1 MAGSRSG
8 YFFASIARPAGVP
21 PKRALTYDA
30 LMRSSRRLFS
40 FVFHPSRALLSA
52 LLMATSLC
60 VFDPVFAT
68 APAAPAASAATI
80 DPHTVQ
86 RWRTGKHEGWRY
98 PQAGWTVVHIEGE
111 PYERGLQHGHLLA
124 AEIAAYIHALSEYWS
139 PQAPEA
145 AWAQNRKVSRQLFYR
160 GFSPEQMQEM
170 KGIADGASA
179 RGVRLAGRP
188 LDVLDIVTLNASN
201 EIDSVN
207 DALAVTPHAPALKVA
222 TQNTAVPFL
231 RVTRTKQ
238 KPPQRC
244 NAFIA
249 HGPATSDGQIVFGHI
264 TMYDLYPGNFYNVW
278 IEIKPTTGYR
288 FVMQTTPGGIHSSMD
303 YSINEAGML
312 LAETTLDQG
321 PMVMGGTSLAA
332 RIRQAQQYADSID
345 SATEMLTRDDN
356 GLCST
361 EWLMGDLKRN
371 EIALLTLGAG
381 RSSLHRSSQNQ
392 WFEGAEGFYWSDN
405 NTKDQGARLRATARR
420 DGRPSAGAVY
430 IPSKRDEVWLR
441 KYHEHKGRIGLAFA
455 RETLAIPE
463 IVSAYGI
470 DAKYTDARL
479 ASALQTWASFGP
491 PVGQIWLPTA
501 KEARDHAGIRPLI
514 HNPWTLLDVQPP
526 PGTPSPP
533 VQDQPDPKHL
543 PGAHKPAPTR
553 SPPPAWQGTL
563 LPASDA
569 DIWLSTAFAKFE
581 RIVAETQT
589 PGDFGVEMAYY
600 RSLHGYGTRAGG
612 DVPLAATRARMGNT
626 AWYHV
631 ATGKGVLFL
640 GALRDLIG
648 AQAFDA
654 AMKDFGR
661 QHGGQPVTTQ
671 EFQAFLQ
678 TRTPYPLAPLF
689 SWWTGQPGLP
699 HLEITGAESR
709 PAGNGW
715 ETIVTLDT
723 SRIGPALA
731 VPVTVETAGGDTT
744 RSVVFDAANRQI
756 RITTAER
763 PIQVVVDKYGTTA
776 RGNGSPF
783 TVLTLDDELEKAL
796 IVYGT
801 KDDEAGNQEAARL
814 LQTVL
819 RRREH
824 NVQPAIRT
832 DREVTEDEL
841 RSHHLLLIGRPA
853 ANAVSHR
860 MVAQWPVE
868 FGERSFQVQGELYAH
883 PESALLAAGDN
894 PLNPRFSAVV
904 VAGMSSLGTYQAAGR
919 FGDETLTYAPALVLP
934 FGRGVKE
941 LVPAPPEL
949 TAVPVFP

>member
-1 MAGSRSG
+1 MRPTLLPSSFFFRHSRTLSSTLLITAGLC
-8 YFFASIARPAGVP
+8 I
-21 PKRALTYDA
+21 LE
-30 LMRSSRRLFS
+30 
-40 FVFHPSRALLSA
+40 SA
-52 LLMATSLC
+52 
-60 VFDPVFAT
+60 FAT
-68 APAAPAASAATI
+68 VPAAPATAI

-86 RWRTGKHEGWRY
+86 RWRTGHHEGWRY

-160 GFSPEQMQEM
+160 GFSPEQIQEM
-170 KGIADGASA
+170 RGIADGASA
-179 RGVRLAGRP
+179 RGVRLAGRR

-201 EIDSVN
+201 EIDSVS

-222 TQNTAVPFL
+222 TQQLPTPFPK
-231 RVTRTKQ
+231 VTRKQ
-238 KPPQRC
+238 RKPPQRC

-278 IEIKPTTGYR
+278 MEIKPTTGYR

-321 PMVMGGTSLAA
+321 PMVIGGTSLAA

-345 SATEMLTRDDN
+345 SATEMLTRGDN

-361 EWLMGDLKRN
+361 EWLMGDIKRN

-381 RSSLHRSSQNQ
+381 RSSLHRSSRNQ

-405 NTKDQGARLRATARR
+405 NTKDQAARLRATAYR
-420 DGRPSAGAVY
+420 DGRPSPGAVY
-430 IPSKRDEVWLR
+430 APSKRDEVWLR
-441 KYHEHKGRIGLAFA
+441 KYHEHKGRIDLAFA
-455 RETLAIPE
+455 RETLTIPE

-514 HNPWTLLDVQPP
+514 HNPWTVLDVQQPP
-526 PGTPSPP
+526 DAAPRAA
-533 VQDQPDPKHL
+533 QDQPDLKHL
-543 PGAHKPAPTR
+543 PGAHKPAPAR
-553 SPPPAWQGTL
+553 SPHPAWQGTL

-581 RIVAETQT
+581 RIVAEAQT
-589 PGDFGVEMAYY
+589 PADFGVEMAYY
-600 RSLHGYGTRAGG
+600 RSLHGYGARAGS
-612 DVPLAATRARMGNT
+612 DTPLVATRTRMDNT
-626 AWYHV
+626 AWYHT
-631 ATGKGVLFL
+631 AIGKGVLFL
-640 GALRDLIG
+640 GALRDLVG
-648 AQAFDA
+648 DKVFDA

-661 QHGGQPVTTQ
+661 SHNGQPVTTQ
-671 EFQAFLQ
+671 EFQSFLQ
-678 TRTPYPLAPLF
+678 ARTAHRLAPLF
-689 SWWTGQPGLP
+689 DWWVGQPGLP
-699 HLEITGAESR
+699 QLGIISAESR
-709 PAGNGW
+709 PAGSGW
-715 ETIVTLDT
+715 ETTITLDT
-723 SRIGPALA
+723 RRIGPALA
-731 VPVTVETAGGDTT
+731 VPVTVETTGGGTT
-744 RSVVFDAANRQI
+744 RSMVFDTENQQI
-756 RITTAER
+756 RIATAER
-763 PIQVVVDKYGTTA
+763 PLKVIVDKYGITA

-801 KDDEAGNQEAARL
+801 KDEETGNQEAARL

-824 NVQPAIRT
+824 NVQPAIKA

-853 ANAVSHR
+853 ANTVSHR
-860 MVAQWPVE
+860 MAGQWPVA
-868 FGERSFQVQGELYAH
+868 FGERSFLVQGELYTH

-894 PLNPRFSAVV
+894 PLNPRFSTVV
-904 VAGMSSLGTYQAAGR
+904 VAGMSSLGTYRAAGR
-919 FGDETLTYAPALVLP
+919 FGDEALTYAPALVLP
-934 FGRGVKE
+934 FGSGVRE
-941 LVPAPPEL
+941 LVPALPEL